1 MAIQTSDLQRRLSG
15 GASNSDPAASLGGV
29 ISSTAIPSASVHN
42 LFDLVV
48 GAESTPGD
56 TEYRCHYLRNGHP
69 TLTWYAAKV
78 WIETNTPAA
87 GSSVEIA
94 LGSSAVNGIEQT
106 VADEST
112 APSGV
117 SFSSAA
123 GSANALTIGDIP
135 AGQHKAVWVKRTI
148 SAGASAYDTDSVVL
162 ASTGDTAA

>member
-1 MAIQTSDLQRRLSG
+1 MAIQASDIQRRLSG
-15 GASNSDPAASLGGV
+15 GAGNTDPAASLGGV
-29 ISSTAIPSASVHN
+29 ISSTAITSASIHN

-48 GAESTPGD
+48 GAESTTGD
-56 TEYRCHYLRNGHP
+56 TEYRCFYLRNGHA
-69 TLTWYAAKV
+69 TLTWYDAKV

-87 GSSVEIA
+87 GSAVEIG
-94 LGSSAVNGIEQT
+94 LGTAAVNGTEQT
-106 VADEST
+106 VANEST

-117 SFSSAA
+117 SFSTAA

-162 ASTGDTAA
+162 GYTGDTAA